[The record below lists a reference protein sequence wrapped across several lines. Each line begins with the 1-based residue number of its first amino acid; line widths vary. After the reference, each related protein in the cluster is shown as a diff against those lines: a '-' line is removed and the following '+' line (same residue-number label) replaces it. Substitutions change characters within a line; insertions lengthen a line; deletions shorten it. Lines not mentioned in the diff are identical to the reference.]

1 MPERVPQADSAPRR
15 RHGFTLVEL
24 LVALVIAT
32 LIAVA
37 IVALYGTATRT
48 VTDQAARA
56 RGPHAAS
63 AALDTLADDL
73 ARAILN
79 AAVSN
84 EFFVLEPDPASRP
97 SEAPARLSFCTL
109 DPAEGGD
116 PDWTGTRRV
125 TYRLESGDAQ
135 ASALV
140 RIHQPLTGPGSTDGA
155 LTNVIV
161 PGATTF
167 RVELFDGREWR
178 SNWVGKAGDEVRPR
192 SARVAVG
199 SPAWPDQT
207 AELFIPA
214 GYSVTSSL
222 IRQSGPAAP

>member
-1 MPERVPQADSAPRR
+1 MPDRVPQSTTSLRQ

-63 AALDTLADDL
+63 AALDALADDL
-73 ARAILN
+73 ARAVLN
-79 AAVSN
+79 ASISN
-84 EFFVLEPDPASRP
+84 EFFVLETDPVSRP
-97 SEAPARLSFCTL
+97 TDASAQLSFCTL

-116 PDWTGTRRV
+116 PDWAGTRRV
-125 TYRLESGDAQ
+125 TYRVEGDEAQ
-135 ASALV
+135 ATALV
-140 RIHQPLTGPGSTDGA
+140 RIHQPLTGPGSIDGA
-155 LTNVIV
+155 LTNVLV

-178 SNWVGKAGDEVRPR
+178 SNWVGKAGDELRPR
-192 SARVAVG
+192 SARVSVG

-214 GYSVTSSL
+214 GHSVTSSL
-222 IRQSGPAAP
+222 IREGGATTP